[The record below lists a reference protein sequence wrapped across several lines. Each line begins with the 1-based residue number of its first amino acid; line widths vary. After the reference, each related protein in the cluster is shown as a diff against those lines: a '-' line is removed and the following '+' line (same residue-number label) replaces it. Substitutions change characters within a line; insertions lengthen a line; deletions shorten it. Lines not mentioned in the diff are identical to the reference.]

1 MSSGSANVSRVRPTD
16 PTFIS
21 STLQS
26 STIDIERDSCL
37 FGIVEYDVI
46 PAAAC
51 AICAI
56 FGLLYTFFGYKFF
69 KAVMFITGLMLGG
82 SLTWLICK
90 NAEAEVLGTG
100 GAIGISF
107 AAGLMTGLIT
117 MLLEMVGL
125 FITGF
130 VLGGLLGISTL
141 VSILYLAPEPLSR
154 WSSLGLILGIGLLF
168 ALSTLYW
175 KRALVIVGTS
185 GTGAFLLT
193 ISLDYFVEEFRAVK
207 IIPAALHQLKDDPK
221 PELCWISWV
230 LLIFWP
236 FATLIGIVIQFRVT
250 SKTKKER
257 STVVRGRKQKRI
269 TVKSARVYRP
279 TNPAR
284 SHRPMQPVA
293 RQQQQQQQQPPY
305 NNSGGSAN
313 RYRQLY
319 QVRRFN
325 GDVISQC
332 GIENIRHEL
341 SPAMRTVL
349 ERSRSVSQA

>member
-1 MSSGSANVSRVRPTD
+1 MSSGSVNVSRIRPTD
-16 PTFIS
+16 PTFTS
-21 STLQS
+21 PTLQS
-26 STIDIERDSCL
+26 SSIDIQLDSCV
-37 FGIVEYDVI
+37 FGVVEYDVV

-56 FGLLYTFFGYKFF
+56 FGLLYTFFGFKFF

-130 VLGGLLGISTL
+130 VLGGLLGISAL

-154 WSSLGLILGIGLLF
+154 WSSLGLILGVGLLF
-168 ALSTLYW
+168 ALATLYW
-175 KRALVIVGTS
+175 KKALVIIATS

-193 ISLDYFVEEFRAVK
+193 VSVDYFVEEFRAVR
-207 IIPAALHQLKDDPK
+207 IILAALHQLKDDPK
-221 PELCWISWV
+221 PDLCWISWI
-230 LLIFWP
+230 LLVIWP
-236 FATLIGIVIQFRVT
+236 FVTLIGLIIQFRVT

-257 STVVRGRKQKRI
+257 STVVRGRKQK
-269 TVKSARVYRP
+269 K
-279 TNPAR
+279 
-284 SHRPMQPVA
+284 
-293 RQQQQQQQQPPY
+293 
-305 NNSGGSAN
+305 NSSKIG
-313 RYRQLY
+313 
-319 QVRRFN
+319 
-325 GDVISQC
+325 
-332 GIENIRHEL
+332 
-341 SPAMRTVL
+341 
-349 ERSRSVSQA
+349 